1 MTVRRDIIRRA
12 FGSACPPPRREA
24 ALPAAMIPVLIIVLI
39 TVLLARPMPVAAYEF
54 SARAYATAQGYQL
67 RSFGSYGRVSLL
79 SRQRFTQSLD
89 LSIWDIPG
97 WQAGR
102 QRRGLAD
109 GGVRV
114 SLVGSARVDHD
125 FGTYTAGA
133 MRIGNVRRDALDV
146 VPELAN
152 SVIALQLMYG
162 YLHVDGLLNER
173 VAFDAGRL
181 VGNDGF
187 EYFSVDGARV
197 SAALHRYA
205 TVRATAGVRVREASP
220 FGMAAS
226 ELDGN
231 AGADCREYVEG
242 AAPDSGSWQ
251 LIAPDRLI
259 VNRRLSSDYEYCPQR
274 SALLPMVDA
283 AVVTTGLGWIAA
295 EAGYRRAWSDSVGL
309 LGDVARL
316 RYPDLGYY
324 PNDNGQA
331 PASGVNQEVGYWHV
345 HGKTKVGAVSLQPY
359 WDARYSLL
367 HARVDRSVL
376 GLRVA
381 RQAHAVD
388 LSSQY
393 MNPTF
398 DGDSIFSIFVVEP
411 AVDVRVAYA
420 FEGGRASRTAPQR
433 NGAPRNFASL
443 GFAGTSDDRP
453 PPVRP
458 RSVRLELWG
467 KQFLTAPL
475 APTASSTSTSSV
487 SSRFAGGGQAWLDQ
501 GLTPIWSFRVA
512 GLYDAGYGGRR
523 ISTSGELV
531 ATPSR
536 GSLVAMRAAVAAL
549 ASDTLSD
556 TVVRSPLSESLHLRA
571 LWRPVD
577 YVGVGAMME
586 WNHNTVAGNDIRGW
600 LTLSL
605 GYVPEQ

>member
-1 MTVRRDIIRRA
+1 MVAVII
-12 FGSACPPPRREA
+12 GT
-24 ALPAAMIPVLIIVLI
+24 LW
-39 TVLLARPMPVAAYEF
+39 RPTPVAAYEF
-54 SARAYATAQGYQL
+54 SARAYAMAQGYQL
-67 RSFGSYGRVSLL
+67 RSFGSYGRISLL

-89 LSIWDIPG
+89 LTIWDIPG

-102 QRRGLAD
+102 QRRGLGA

-114 SLVGSARVDHD
+114 SLHGSARVDHD

-133 MRIGNVRRDALDV
+133 MRIGNMRRDALDV

-152 SVIALQLMYG
+152 SVLALQLMYG
-162 YLHVDGLLNER
+162 YLHVDGLLDDR

-187 EYFSVDGARV
+187 EYFSVDGVRIT
-197 SAALHRYA
+197 AALHRFA
-205 TVRATAGVRVREASP
+205 SVRATGGVRVREASP

-242 AAPDSGSWQ
+242 ATAGSGSWQ

-274 SALLPMVDA
+274 SALMPMVDA
-283 AVVTTGLGWIAA
+283 AVVSTGLGWLNA
-295 EAGYRRAWSDSVGL
+295 EVGYRRAWSDSVGL
-309 LGDVARL
+309 LGDVTRL
-316 RYPDLGYY
+316 RYPDLGLY

-345 HGKTKVGAVSLQPY
+345 HGKTKVGIATLQPY

-367 HARVDRSVL
+367 HARLDRSVV
-376 GLRVA
+376 GVRVA
-381 RQAHAVD
+381 QRAHALDV
-388 LSSQY
+388 SSQY
-393 MNPTF
+393 LYPTF
-398 DGDSIFSIFVVEP
+398 DGDSIFSVFVTEP
-411 AVDVRVAYA
+411 AIDVRVAYA
-420 FEGGRASRTAPQR
+420 FDGSRAGRAGSDR
-433 NGAPRNFASL
+433 NGAPRYFASL
-443 GFAGTSDDRP
+443 GFAGTSDNRP

-458 RSVRLELWG
+458 RTLRVEMWG
-467 KQFLTAPL
+467 KQFLAPALLPSAISTAM
-475 APTASSTSTSSV
+475 SST

-501 GLTPIWSFRVA
+501 GLTPIWSLRVA

-523 ISTSGELV
+523 IATSGEIV

-536 GSLVAMRAAVAAL
+536 NSLVALRAAVVAL
-549 ASDTLSD
+549 AADSLSD
-556 TVVRSPLSESLHLRA
+556 SVVRSPVSESVHLRA
-571 LWRPVD
+571 LLRPVD
-577 YVGVGAMME
+577 YVGVGALME

>member
-1 MTVRRDIIRRA
+1 MNVRCNNIRQS
-12 FGSACPPPRREA
+12 FGARSLRLLWVA
-24 ALPAAMIPVLIIVLI
+24 AWLVA
-39 TVLLARPMPVAAYEF
+39 LLGPLLGQPSPVAAYEF
-54 SARAYATAQGYQL
+54 SARAYAMAQGYQL
-67 RSFGSYGRVSLL
+67 RSFSSYGRVSLL
-79 SRQRFTQSLD
+79 SRQRYTQSLD
-89 LSIWDIPG
+89 LTIWDIPG
-97 WQAGR
+97 WQASR
-102 QRRGLAD
+102 QRRGLRA

-114 SLVGSARVDHD
+114 SLHGSARVDHD

-133 MRIGNVRRDALDV
+133 LRIGNLRRDALDV

-152 SVIALQLMYG
+152 SVIALQLLYG
-162 YLHVDGLLNER
+162 YLHVDGLLDER

-187 EYFSVDGARV
+187 EYFSVDGVRV
-197 SAALHRYA
+197 HATLHRLVTA
-205 TVRATAGVRVREASP
+205 RATAGVRVREASP
-220 FGMAAS
+220 LGMAAS

-242 AAPDSGSWQ
+242 ATPGSGSWQ

-274 SALLPMVDA
+274 SALMPMVDA
-283 AVVTTGLGWIAA
+283 ALVTTGLGWLSV
-295 EAGYRRAWSDSVGL
+295 ETGYRRAWSNSVGL
-309 LGDVARL
+309 LGDATRL

-331 PASGVNQEVGYWHV
+331 PTSGVNQEIGYWHV
-345 HGKTKVGAVSLQPY
+345 HGKAKVGAATLQPY

-367 HARVDRSVL
+367 HARLDRSVV

-388 LSSQY
+388 VSSQY
-393 MNPTF
+393 LYPTF

-420 FEGGRASRTAPQR
+420 FDGGRAGPSR
-433 NGAPRNFASL
+433 NGAPRYFASL
-443 GFAGTSDDRP
+443 GLAGTSDDRL

-467 KQFLTAPL
+467 KQFLAPAL
-475 APTASSTSTSSV
+475 QPSATNTSMSSTTSEP
-487 SSRFAGGGQAWLDQ
+487 SRFAGGGQAWFEQ
-501 GLTPIWSFRVA
+501 GLTPTWSVRVA

-523 ISTSGELV
+523 IATSGDLV

-536 GSLVAMRAAVAAL
+536 DSLVALRAAVVAL
-549 ASDTLSD
+549 APDTASD
-556 TVVRSPLSESLHLRA
+556 TVVRSPISESLHLRA
-571 LWRPVD
+571 LWRPAD